1 MAVPSE
7 HGWEVLKGLW
17 IVKPHFEHMTLVK
30 VLQRPPSFP
39 NGYGASVASDVK
51 AMGGRNH
58 LNAAFHGMARG
69 LGALKDCDRRHYEA
83 AA

>member
-1 MAVPSE
+1 
-7 HGWEVLKGLW
+7 
-17 IVKPHFEHMTLVK
+17 
-30 VLQRPPSFP
+30 
-39 NGYGASVASDVK
+39 
-51 AMGGRNH
+51 MGGRNH